1 MNTRQEILALLRG
14 QQIGKIPVS
23 LYKIDPYDE
32 KSFWAGHASFSHL
45 LEKMR
50 SSCHNFYFFR
60 PNTGFFFSDPS
71 TIEVKEERKQDS
83 RISEV
88 ITLTVETEKGLLTRT
103 ARTTKLSNQQW
114 VLKPW
119 ITTSHDI
126 EKFLSLPYTPC
137 KIDLR
142 NFFEK
147 ESAYG
152 DKSMPLISLPDPTG
166 VIGFL
171 FAPGDL
177 PKFLLDHEKL
187 VTQLF
192 EIFVERLENIY
203 RDISTLVHNVI
214 IRIRGAEYLTPPI
227 LPIEYFRNYKD
238 VFINYVIKPDAKLI
252 NILRSGNLNYVC
264 YHWHDIRED
273 LLPYVLR
280 LGIDILEPVITTIE
294 VPMTIAK
301 IRKITGPNITLM
313 GGPAIED
320 IEFRS
325 SYEIAELCRDSIVQ
339 NGRSTKFVL
348 IPSDVPSS
356 IPLSPQTEE
365 NLLAMINTANNFT
378 AII

>member
-1 MNTRQEILALLRG
+1 
-14 QQIGKIPVS
+14 
-23 LYKIDPYDE
+23 
-32 KSFWAGHASFSHL
+32 
-45 LEKMR
+45 
-50 SSCHNFYFFR
+50 
-60 PNTGFFFSDPS
+60 
-71 TIEVKEERKQDS
+71 
-83 RISEV
+83 
-88 ITLTVETEKGLLTRT
+88 
-103 ARTTKLSNQQW
+103 
-114 VLKPW
+114 
-119 ITTSHDI
+119 
-126 EKFLSLPYTPC
+126 
-137 KIDLR
+137 
-142 NFFEK
+142 
-147 ESAYG
+147 
-152 DKSMPLISLPDPTG
+152 
-166 VIGFL
+166 
-171 FAPGDL
+171 
-177 PKFLLDHEKL
+177 
-187 VTQLF
+187 
-192 EIFVERLENIY
+192 
-203 RDISTLVHNVI
+203 
-214 IRIRGAEYLTPPI
+214 
-227 LPIEYFRNYKD
+227 
-238 VFINYVIKPDAKLI
+238 VIKPDAKLI